1 MLSTNL
7 RYNPPN
13 LTQLINDLPR
23 SVRGVA
29 VEEASRYLVGD
40 GSRGLSHYP
49 NYSFVS
55 RTAAYGRPFQSDRQ
69 RRKFFAML
77 RNGEILPGF
86 PRRTGRLQRGWTIS
100 YSGVSSRITN
110 VENYAGY
117 VVGDPGQA
125 RLNEMGGWR
134 RIGLIIASN
143 ENGMVQAA
151 DRAAQRVIR
160 EMGL

>member
-29 VEEASRYLVGD
+29 VEEASSYLVGD

-86 PRRTGRLQRGWTIS
+86 PRRTGRLQRGWVIS
-100 YSGVSSRITN
+100 YSGVTSRITN

-125 RLNEMGGWR
+125 RLNELAGWR
-134 RIGLIIASN
+134 RMGLIIASN
-143 ENGMVQAA
+143 TNGMVQAA
-151 DRAAQRVIR
+151 DRAAQTVIR
-160 EMGL
+160 QMGL

>member
-7 RYNPPN
+7 RYTPAN

-23 SVRGVA
+23 SVRGLA

-40 GSRGLSHYP
+40 GTRGLSHYP
-49 NYSFVS
+49 SYRFVT

-86 PRRTGRLQRGWTIS
+86 PRRTGRFQRGWVIS
-100 YSGVSSRITN
+100 YDGVRSRITN
-110 VENYAGY
+110 TEGHAVYL
-117 VVGDPGQA
+117 VGDPGQA

-134 RIGLIIASN
+134 RTGLIIASN

-151 DRAAQRVIR
+151 DRAAQKVIR
-160 EMGL
+160 DMGL